1 MMRLLIW
8 NIRGLNQP
16 LKQQEVKKCIRRFH
30 VSIFCLVETRVKV
43 NNVVRIKDVICPSW
57 QLLNNYLAN
66 PLGRVWIC
74 WDPGIFSIDAI
85 SISEQVITCRV
96 NAIQE
101 TYPWILSVV
110 YRANHSLDRR
120 RMLTELVRTKDLVG
134 CQPWIIAGDFNAIR
148 FPQETSDNN
157 LSTCYEKEFVECLQV
172 LEVEDVPFTGCF
184 HTWTNKQADM
194 DFVSKKLDRVLSNL
208 EWLRVFPNTSV
219 DFMERGISNHSP
231 ALMCIGKLPS
241 FGPKP
246 FNFFNF

>member
-1 MMRLLIW
+1 
-8 NIRGLNQP
+8 
-16 LKQQEVKKCIRRFH
+16 
-30 VSIFCLVETRVKV
+30 
-43 NNVVRIKDVICPSW
+43 
-57 QLLNNYLAN
+57 
-66 PLGRVWIC
+66 
-74 WDPGIFSIDAI
+74 
-85 SISEQVITCRV
+85 
-96 NAIQE
+96 
-101 TYPWILSVV
+101 
-110 YRANHSLDRR
+110 
-120 RMLTELVRTKDLVG
+120 MLTELVRTKDLVG
-134 CQPWIIAGDFNAIR
+134 CQPWIIAGDFNVIR